1 MKSKDLASDWMDI
14 SLSLRQGMVHW
25 PDDPPL
31 HIEKYRDMERGDSC
45 NVSNLR
51 MGSHTGTHM
60 DAPMHFIESGKTIDE
75 MPFDATV
82 GPAKVIEIQDP
93 ESIKTRELLSHSI
106 QKGDRILFK
115 TKNSKECW
123 ESDSFIEDFVYI
135 SHEAAVYLAERR
147 IRTVGVDYLSVGGFK
162 KDGIETH
169 KALLGAGIWII
180 EGLNLSKVQAGDYQ
194 LVCLP
199 LKIEK
204 GDGAPARAM
213 IKSI

>member
-1 MKSKDLASDWMDI
+1 MASGWIDI
-14 SLSLRQGMVHW
+14 SLPLRKGMVHW
-25 PDDPPL
+25 PDDPPFL
-31 HIEKYRDMERGDSC
+31 IEKYRDMASGDPC
-45 NVSNLR
+45 NVSNIR

-75 MPFDATV
+75 MPLDATV

-93 ESIKTRELLSHSI
+93 ESIKTRELRSHSI
-106 QKGDRILFK
+106 QSNDRILFK
-115 TKNSKECW
+115 TKNSEKYW
-123 ESDSFIEDFVYI
+123 ESDSFIENFVYI
-135 SHEAAVYLAERR
+135 SHEAALYLAERR

-169 KALLGAGIWII
+169 QALLGAGIWII
-180 EGLNLSKVQAGDYQ
+180 EGLNLSKVQAGDCQ